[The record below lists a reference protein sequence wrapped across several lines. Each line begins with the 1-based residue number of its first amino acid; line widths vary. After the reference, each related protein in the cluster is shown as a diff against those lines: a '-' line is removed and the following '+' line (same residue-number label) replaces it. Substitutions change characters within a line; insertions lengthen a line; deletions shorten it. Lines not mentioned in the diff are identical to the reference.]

1 MTTNIN
7 RDAQLSTI
15 ANAAYLD
22 TPPSTIAIGGVNWER
37 VKQSDSTTS
46 GFYGVAY
53 RNPQTNEIAVA
64 YRGTDGMS
72 DLKADTTFA
81 NGGWNQQFTDAAKFT
96 ADLKVIANR
105 DYGGAKMLTT
115 GHSLGDGIAQIMGKM
130 FSLDGTGFEGPG
142 SASVVQ
148 NAQFAA
154 VKSQYAPDTTGQIG
168 SYTTYRAAGSAIS
181 SVGTHLGGVENLVN
195 LSNGSAMGFAGVVIG
210 IAGLATGGAGGILLG
225 ALGLTG
231 TNVAD
236 KHGMDGIERAMHVT
250 AGLQNAMNE
259 GRQSM
264 VQVPLSSATGQYW
277 SGDGAEPQV
286 IAFKNASGQVTA
298 YVQSTGNSWKLSTAD
313 QQTSVTLT
321 PSQTPGQPPQCVVS
335 QVGKEPYSCVINET
349 GGTLTRQVDT
359 NINGTF
365 DQTTTRNR
373 LTDNVFKT
381 DTFVGPPEP
390 NTPPTF
396 SSLDFGPVSYNLYDA
411 AQNNDAS
418 YKMWSLNQN
427 NGLSNNAY
435 NSFTQQSSNFV
446 VDYSLSGSGSS
457 GLGFQVPANFDF
469 FPIGAFYDSQSAAF
483 DNAASIANRTSRA
496 MNASGQALSVQQL
509 AALDTNSDGQ
519 LSTTEAAGLRLWADL
534 NENGHLDTNE
544 LQSAGS
550 AIQSADYNFYTQGNG
565 QAAASGASGTAAP
578 GVISVSA
585 AGNRPAPALPAAS
598 SFTAAGLPNAPAYGG
613 VLGSNYRSLRDTDN
627 RYWINGAQWIDFAP
641 SQVKINNSTR
651 NTLIGTDGADN
662 FDATYYASYSQWI
675 NSGLLVNF
683 LGGGGNDA
691 MGGSGQNDNLWGG
704 TGNDSVY
711 GYAGDDKVYGEEG
724 DDQLLGQD
732 GNDRLDGG
740 VGNDAL
746 VGGNGNDTAWG
757 GDGADEL
764 QGQDGADQLMGQNG
778 NDKLFGQ
785 VGNDSLWGGEGDDTL
800 MGFTANNE
808 AQQSLYAGQTDN
820 DAANQ
825 SLYSVAA

>member
-22 TPPSTIAIGGVNWER
+22 KPPQTIAIGGVSWER
-37 VKQSDSTTS
+37 VLDSSSTPTTS

-96 ADLKVIANR
+96 ADVKVIANR

-142 SASVVQ
+142 AAGVVQ
-148 NAQFAA
+148 DPQFAV
-154 VKSQYAPDTTGQIG
+154 VKSLHAADTTGQIG

-195 LSNGSAMGFAGVVIG
+195 LSNGGAMGFAGVVIG

-390 NTPPTF
+390 NTAPTF

-446 VDYSLSGSGSS
+446 VDYSLGGSGSS
-457 GLGFQVPANFDF
+457 NWGQFSPPSNFDF

-483 DNAASIANRTSRA
+483 DNAASIANKTTRA
-496 MNASGQALSVQQL
+496 MNASGQALSAQQM
-509 AALDTNSDGQ
+509 AALDANNDGQ
-519 LSTTEAAGLRLWADL
+519 ISTAEASSMRLWADL
-534 NENGHLDTNE
+534 NENGALDTNE
-544 LQSAGS
+544 LQSVGS
-550 AIQSADYNFYTQGNG
+550 AIQSADYGFYTQGNG
-565 QAAASGASGTAAP
+565 LAAASGASVTAAP

-585 AGNRPAPALPAAS
+585 AGNRPASALPVAS
-598 SFTAAGLPNAPAYGG
+598 SFTAAGLPNAPTYGG
-613 VLGSNYRSLRDTDN
+613 VPASNYRSLRDTDN
-627 RYWINGAQWIDFAP
+627 IYYPPGGGYIVFTA
-641 SQVKINNSTR
+641 SMVKINNGNRSYMV
-651 NTLIGTDGADN
+651 GTDGADS
-662 FDATYYASYSQWI
+662 FDSGTYAQTGYFN
-675 NSGLLVNF
+675 NSLLVN
-683 LGGGGNDA
+683 LLDGGGNDE
-691 MGGSGQNDNLWGG
+691 MGGSVR
-704 TGNDSVY
+704 NDS
-711 GYAGDDKVYGEEG
+711 
-724 DDQLLGQD
+724 
-732 GNDRLDGG
+732 RDGG
-740 VGNDAL
+740 
-746 VGGNGNDTAWG
+746 
-757 GDGADEL
+757 
-764 QGQDGADQLMGQNG
+764 
-778 NDKLFGQ
+778 
-785 VGNDSLWGGEGDDTL
+785 VGNDSLWGG
-800 MGFTANNE
+800 
-808 AQQSLYAGQTDN
+808 
-820 DAANQ
+820 AANDQ
-825 SLYSVAA
+825 NFRLTAIAA